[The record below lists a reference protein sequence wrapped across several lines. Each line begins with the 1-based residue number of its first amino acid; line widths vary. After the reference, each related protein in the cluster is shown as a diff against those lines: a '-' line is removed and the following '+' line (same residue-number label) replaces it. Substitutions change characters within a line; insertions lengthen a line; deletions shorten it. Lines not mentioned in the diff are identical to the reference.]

1 MSLLING
8 KAYDWADISIEFPDF
23 HMQLQEISY
32 DDELEKELA
41 YGFGSAPRGYGT
53 GNYKA
58 SAKIS
63 VLRDDF
69 DTLIDYCKSKGISLY
84 LLVIPKIVVSY
95 ANAGSK
101 TITDVIN
108 KVTITKTSHKG
119 ASGDKEIKVDLDLLV
134 AGTITRNGTNPI

>member
-8 KAYDWADISIEFPDF
+8 KAYDWADISVEFPDF
-23 HMQLQEISY
+23 SMQLQEISY

-41 YGFGSAPRGYGT
+41 YGTGSVPRGYGT

-58 SAKIS
+58 NAKITM
-63 VLRDDF
+63 LRDDF
-69 DTLIDYCKSKGISLY
+69 DSLTDYCKSKGISLY
-84 LLVIPKIVVSY
+84 KLVIPKIVVSH

-101 TITDVIN
+101 TVTDVIN

-119 ASGDKEIKVDLDLLV
+119 AKGDKELKVDLDLLV
-134 AGTITRNGTNPI
+134 AGMITRNGVNPI